1 MVRGQQTA
9 QSLQTQSL
17 RDMTAALLI
26 AALVLMTG
34 IGLMLRRCRKLERGL
49 EDAVNDRTRE
59 LQDKNQHL
67 TREIERREAAERSC
81 RRSSQHYRALMETS
95 SNPIAMVDA
104 QGSIRQWNSAS
115 ENLFGYTRR
124 EVLGQTLTD
133 FIPAPYQDE
142 LAWRITKLSTSQLES
157 DTMEVPIQDYGGT
170 PYTILWNINRL
181 EDGESPDDPQLLFIG
196 QDISEIRAT
205 QDKLHFL
212 AHYDMLTGTA
222 NRRLF
227 EDRCRQAMESA
238 QRYGA
243 SCALITLDIDH
254 FKRVNDTLGHD
265 AGDELL
271 KQMAER
277 LRQSV
282 RREDTIARLGGDEF
296 AVLLNRVNGIEGCDR
311 VARSLLQALTQPV
324 RIQGGEL
331 IITSS
336 LGITLTPDD
345 GCDYETLLKN
355 ADMAM
360 YRAKKEGRN
369 TIQFFNESMN
379 REIQRQMQLEQEL
392 AQAIEQGA
400 LELFYQPMVDLNSGA
415 LQGVE
420 ALLRWRHGQHGILEP
435 AEFLDVAEQ
444 TGQLLRIG
452 EWVCHNACLQARAI
466 QTMSQQPTPVSIN
479 LSSRQYHHPML
490 ADRLS
495 AILADT
501 AIAPHLLCLEVD
513 EEILADRPQDAITIL
528 KTLKRLGVTLVLD
541 RFGHGLS
548 SVRFLR
554 DMPFDQVKI
563 DRSLL
568 TEVPRDRAAS
578 AVVRTLVELSH
589 EMGLTVVANGVE
601 NDEQIQFLRSI
612 RCHLVQ
618 GYRLCSPV
626 PDRQL
631 GELFERTRSGKPFQT
646 GLQFDLLTPTQ
657 QES

>member
-1 MVRGQQTA
+1 
-9 QSLQTQSL
+9 
-17 RDMTAALLI
+17 MTGALLI
-26 AALVLMTG
+26 TALALATAVGYL
-34 IGLMLRRCRKLERGL
+34 LHRCRKLERGL
-49 EDAVNDRTRE
+49 EETVNHRTRQ
-59 LQDKNQHL
+59 LQEKNQQL
-67 TREIERREAAERSC
+67 TLEIERREAAERSY
-81 RRSSQHYRALMETS
+81 RRSSQHYRALMEAST
-95 SNPIAMVDA
+95 NPIVMVDA
-104 QGSIRQWNSAS
+104 QSRIHQWNSAS
-115 ENLFGYTRR
+115 ETLFGYCRDD
-124 EVLGQTLTD
+124 VIGQTLTR
-133 FIPAPYQDE
+133 FIPGPYQDE
-142 LAWRITKLSTSQLES
+142 LSWRITKLSNSQLDS
-157 DTMEVPIQDYGGT
+157 DTMEVPIRDYSGT
-170 PYTILWNINRL
+170 SYTILWNINRL
-181 EDGESPDDPQLLFIG
+181 EGSETPDEPQLLFIG

-238 QRYGA
+238 QRHGA

-277 LRQSV
+277 LRQCV

-311 VARSLLQALTQPV
+311 VARSLLQALTEPV

-392 AQAIEQGA
+392 AQAIEQGK
-400 LELFYQPMVDLNSGA
+400 LELFYQPMVDLNSGV

-420 ALLRWRHGQHGILEP
+420 ALLRWRHEQHGILEP
-435 AEFLDVAEQ
+435 AAFLDVAEH

-466 QTMSQQPTPVSIN
+466 QAMSQQPTPVSIN

-490 ADRLS
+490 ADRLR
-495 AILADT
+495 AILT
-501 AIAPHLLCLEVD
+501 ETGITPHLLCLEVD

-626 PDRQL
+626 PDQQL
-631 GELFERTRSGKPFQT
+631 GELFQRTRRGEPFQT
-646 GLQFDLLTPTQ
+646 GLQFDLLSPMQ
-657 QES
+657 QGS